1 MALQLVVD
9 NTVPLKPEE
18 TSELDAMIQEAKNNA
33 QITHKNVEKIYDLIT
48 SGLLKENGQDYQAI
62 IKRQK
67 TSYPLKSAQEMML
80 DHYFSESKEYP
91 SSEFDDVYVAMAFG
105 LGDICAQRLRER
117 GIVENIALIKG
128 EITEYICGGI
138 KNLYHNPNDLIFE
151 YDQFKEWHEE
161 EPTELKAKALSFF
174 MDMLWV
180 YSHTIKKEEH
190 LIDIKEKLN
199 VRCAMIRDPQ
209 LRASIIQNNVD
220 IIRAS
225 YE

>member
-67 TSYPLKSAQEMML
+67 TSYPLKNAQEMML
-80 DHYFSESKEYP
+80 DHYIPELKEYP
-91 SSEFDDVYVAMAFG
+91 SSEFDNVYTAMAFG

-128 EITEYICGGI
+128 EITEYIHGGI
-138 KNLYHNPNDLIFE
+138 KNIYHNPNDLIFE

-161 EPTELKAKALSFF
+161 EPTELKAKTLSFF

-190 LIDIKEKLN
+190 LIDIKKKLN
-199 VRCAMIRDPQ
+199 TRCSMIKDPK
-209 LRASIIQNNVD
+209 LRTSIIKNNVD